1 MRLFFALPL
10 PDELKTRLAAFQQ
23 RSKGLGLPASWP
35 DPQGLHLTLA
45 FLGEQD
51 ETCVPLLL
59 EVARRAV
66 ASHEAFTL
74 RTSTLGGFPSD
85 RRARI
90 LWLGVEQEP
99 RLDVLCA
106 RLRQGLRE
114 VGQAFDEK
122 PFRAHLTLARF
133 KAAVDIGL
141 LGGAPEPCP
150 FAVRELALLQ
160 SVTTPA
166 GSRYRALGVA
176 PLG

>member
-10 PDELKTRLAAFQQ
+10 SNELKVRLAEFQQ
-23 RSKGLGLPASWP
+23 RSKRLGLPASWP

-45 FLGEQD
+45 FLGEQE
-51 ETCVPLLL
+51 ETRVPLLL
-59 EVARRAV
+59 EVAHRTV
-66 ASHEAFTL
+66 ASREAFTL
-74 RTSTLGGFPSD
+74 GTSGLGGFPSD
-85 RRARI
+85 HRARI
-90 LWLGVEQEP
+90 LWLGVGQEP
-99 RLDVLCA
+99 RLDALCA
-106 RLRQGLRE
+106 GLRQGLKE

-150 FAVRELALLQ
+150 FAVRELVLFQ

-166 GSRYRALGVA
+166 GARYRTLGVA
-176 PLG
+176 TLG